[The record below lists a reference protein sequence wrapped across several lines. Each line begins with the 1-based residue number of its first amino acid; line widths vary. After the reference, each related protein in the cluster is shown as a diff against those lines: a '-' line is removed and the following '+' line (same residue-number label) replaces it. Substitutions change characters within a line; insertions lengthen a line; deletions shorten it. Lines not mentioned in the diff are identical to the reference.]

1 MYALLGAP
9 VCFGRGPLCSS
20 LSQLGMCCCCSLLLL
35 LLLLMLLLLLLLRS
49 PLLVGEELRCL
60 LVEPEGVSVRRAS

>member
-1 MYALLGAP
+1 
-9 VCFGRGPLCSS
+9 
-20 LSQLGMCCCCSLLLL
+20 MCCCCSLLLL

-49 PLLVGEELRCL
+49 PLLVGEKLRCL

>member
-1 MYALLGAP
+1 
-9 VCFGRGPLCSS
+9 
-20 LSQLGMCCCCSLLLL
+20 MCCCCSSLLL